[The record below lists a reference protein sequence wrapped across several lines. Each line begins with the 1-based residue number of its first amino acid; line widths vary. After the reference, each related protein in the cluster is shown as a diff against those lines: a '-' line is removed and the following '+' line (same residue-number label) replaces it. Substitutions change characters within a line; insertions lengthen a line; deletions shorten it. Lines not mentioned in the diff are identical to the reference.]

1 MHFATRTAVVDSEV
15 VTLDVPADRHLLFRA
30 DSKFPYKTVEQ
41 NGRRMYRW
49 EVSNPAPRK
58 PGDQP
63 EKPLFSASTLSD
75 WKQVGEW
82 YRTLQAGR
90 TEVTPEIRA
99 LAEKLTAGENTARE
113 KLEALYT
120 YVSESVRYVAIH
132 FGIGGFQAHA
142 ASDVLRNG

>member
-1 MHFATRTAVVDSEV
+1 
-15 VTLDVPADRHLLFRA
+15 
-30 DSKFPYKTVEQ
+30 
-41 NGRRMYRW
+41 MYRW

-99 LAEKLTAGENTARE
+99 LAEKLTAGKNTARE
-113 KLEALYT
+113 KLEAIYT
-120 YVSESVRYVAIH
+120 YVSESVRYVGIH
-132 FGIGGFQAHA
+132 FGIGGFQAPA
-142 ASDVLRNG
+142 ASDVLRNGYGGCKDKQGLLRALLSAAGAEDLPAPAAVVGGGIWSESSRP